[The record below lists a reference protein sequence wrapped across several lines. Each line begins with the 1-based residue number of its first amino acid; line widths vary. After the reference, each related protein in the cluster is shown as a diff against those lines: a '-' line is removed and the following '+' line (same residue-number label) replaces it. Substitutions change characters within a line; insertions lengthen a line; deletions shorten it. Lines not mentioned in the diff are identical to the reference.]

1 MSTETENL
9 ERLQRFLIVRRK
21 KSGQLDVIGTN
32 GGLPFVAAAA
42 EKHMARIT
50 ELIGG
55 SYQVLEISKLRTYL
69 QAHGHME
76 AIEIEEDAA

>member
-1 MSTETENL
+1 MTNETENL

-32 GGLPFVAAAA
+32 GGLPFVSAAA
-42 EKHMARIT
+42 EKHKVRLI

-69 QAHGHME
+69 NAHGHME
-76 AIEIEEDAA
+76 AVEEDAA